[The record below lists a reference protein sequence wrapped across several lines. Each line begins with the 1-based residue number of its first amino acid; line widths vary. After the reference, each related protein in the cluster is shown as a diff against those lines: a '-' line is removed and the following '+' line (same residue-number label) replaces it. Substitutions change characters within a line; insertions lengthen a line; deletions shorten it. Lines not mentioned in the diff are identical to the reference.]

1 MENENKKPEMT
12 EQEKSVAKFKEDVK
26 EAVVNDT
33 LLTPEQEEL
42 LEKCLEEA
50 KMPVKLTDEEFKLGE
65 QELDIRGLKKANKDQ
80 MMFRMQILNVVYQ
93 RQITQNLVDLERLMM
108 LILKKLG
115 VEDIVKE
122 TDELL
127 EELKS
132 NVLNNSKKDKNQ
144 VN

>member
-1 MENENKKPEMT
+1 MT

-33 LLTPEQEEL
+33 LLTSEQEEL
-42 LEKCLEEA
+42 LQKCLEEA